1 MICCCEAGP
10 IKWIMADIHI
20 LFKKLDKNYGVK
32 VQFEPKEMKQTH
44 FVNSIAENL
53 KITHVFLSEFP
64 HFALLLA

>member
-1 MICCCEAGP
+1 
-10 IKWIMADIHI
+10 MADIHI

-44 FVNSIAENL
+44 FANSIAENL